1 MARLVSLVVLVAI
14 ILVIGVLFF
23 RVMATFAVPLFLA
36 AVLVVIFGPMHT
48 ALTNRLRGRHRTAAV
63 LTTIIIALSV
73 LVPVACVVT
82 LAVMEGIT
90 LASEMEDVQFRDR
103 FFRLRRS
110 LGLEPPYAQEL
121 DGMQAAFNKLAHP
134 QQGETPMETDV
145 VVENILDR
153 LSDLERRM
161 LDRMA
166 ETEEEAIDEL
176 RAALTE
182 LESEA
187 RQQPGTLAYEN
198 ALAAAIDEFDDLRI
212 ILAGGRLQAYMI
224 DLTNLS
230 NEELGDLT
238 QRSFA
243 GVTSWLLP
251 VAGATTAIIL
261 KIVIGVIIL
270 LVAVYYF
277 LADGPAMVRT
287 TMRLVPL
294 DDRYERELLAEFAQI
309 SRAVVLATLLSAV
322 VQGLL
327 AGIGYAAAGL
337 HSVFLLILLTSV
349 LAMIPF
355 LGAAAVWLP
364 ASLWLY
370 FSEER
375 LWAAV
380 LLALYGAGVVSLV
393 DNIIKPVVLHGQ
405 SRLHPLLALLSI
417 LGGVQVLGPIG
428 LIIGPMS
435 VAFLQTL
442 LNILHREITSLER
455 AQA

>member
-36 AVLVVIFGPMHT
+36 AVLVVIFGPVHT
-48 ALTNRLRGRHRTAAV
+48 ALTKRLGGRHRIAAV

-73 LVPVACVVT
+73 LIPVACVVT
-82 LAVMEGIT
+82 LAAMEGVT
-90 LASEMEDVQFRDR
+90 LASEMEDVEFRDR

-110 LGLEPPYAQEL
+110 LGLEPPYTQEL
-121 DGMQAAFNKLAHP
+121 DGMQAAFDKLADP
-134 QQGETPMETDV
+134 QQGEAPMETDV

-161 LDRMA
+161 LDRMTDA
-166 ETEEEAIDEL
+166 EEEAIDEL
-176 RAALTE
+176 RSALDE
-182 LESEA
+182 LRPEA
-187 RQQPGTLAYEN
+187 IQPGTLAYEN
-198 ALAAAIDEFDDLRI
+198 ALAAAINEFEDLRI

-230 NEELGDLT
+230 EEELGDLT
-238 QRSFA
+238 RRSFS
-243 GVTSWLLP
+243 GVTGWLLP

-261 KIVIGVIIL
+261 KVLIGVIIL

-309 SRAVVLATLLSAV
+309 SRAVVLATMLSAV